1 MKPLAAIA
9 CLVLSGFLVACA
21 PKSTARWEQGVAL
34 ANQAQPKG
42 SLPPARTVRAE
53 TRCALKSQGRTMR
66 FETILVADSSR
77 GRIEAIGPFGMNLA
91 TILWQDSSWQV
102 WLPAQGALV
111 RGTGDSLSL
120 PVVGLRSLR
129 PRELVGPYLGRPL
142 PIRSGVP
149 LRTMN
154 EKGTSS
160 TQSVVL
166 PAGRAPA
173 WSATL
178 DRATGLP
185 RILQVLR
192 DQHEVE
198 RIRFGGWRDRSGTP
212 VPDSMVRTGS
222 EGQELT
228 MHLTSWTPLES
239 FPSELM
245 SLSLP
250 GPVDTI
256 LVVHDG
262 TGRQHYR
269 VQPAAGSGLTESA
282 AESLL
287 GSDSGAVEEPVEEPA
302 DEPAGV
308 DEGVED
314 GLDDEPAE
322 EPEESEPAIR

>member
-1 MKPLAAIA
+1 MNNRVAIA
-9 CLVLSGFLVACA
+9 GVLFSTLLIACA
-21 PKSTARWEQGVAL
+21 PKSTARWEHGVAL
-34 ANQAQPKG
+34 ANQTQPKG
-42 SLPPARTVRAE
+42 SMPAARTVRAE
-53 TRCALKSQGRTMR
+53 TKCVLKSQRRTMR

-91 TILWQDSSWQV
+91 TILWQDTTWQV
-102 WLPAQGALV
+102 WLPAQGVLV
-111 RGTGDSLSL
+111 RGTGDSMSL

-154 EKGTSS
+154 PTGSAS
-160 TQSVVL
+160 DQAVVL
-166 PAGRAPA
+166 PSVRAPA

-185 RILQVLR
+185 RILQLMR

-198 RIRFGGWRDRSGTP
+198 RIRFGAWRERSGTP
-212 VPDSMVRTGS
+212 VPDSMVRTGT

-228 MHLTSWTPLES
+228 MVLTDWTPMET
-239 FPSELM
+239 FPPEMM

-262 TGRQHYR
+262 AGRPHYR
-269 VQPAAGSGLTESA
+269 VHPAAGSSLTESA

-287 GSDSGAVEEPVEEPA
+287 GSDSTAVEEEIEDPASTEEEG
-302 DEPAGV
+302 DE
-308 DEGVED
+308 
-314 GLDDEPAE
+314 DDEDPGI
-322 EPEESEPAIR
+322 AIP